1 MKIFQIFIQKGKNRD
16 KKLLTF
22 SLNQSEL
29 SSERNVFTGNITE
42 ILPDKI
48 KKVLQIFPET
58 ER

>member
-29 SSERNVFTGNITE
+29 SSEQNVFTGNITE

-48 KKVLQIFPET
+48 NKVLQIFPET